1 MDNRLE
7 QLKQWLA
14 DIGQAYD
21 SLEPAS
27 ADASFRRYF
36 RLTDGETSRIVM
48 DAPPEKEDSAPFVD
62 IATRLQE
69 AGVNVPAVLQQ
80 DLAQGYVLL
89 SDLGH
94 TLYLDAL
101 DADTVE
107 GLYADALDALAAM
120 QAGADT
126 RGLPTYDTALLDRE
140 IRLFSD
146 WLLQHQLGL
155 ELTHAEQDMLEAA
168 FAGLIDNALAQ
179 PQVFVHRDYH
189 SRNLMLLPTH
199 NPGIIDFQDAV
210 YGPLTYDL
218 VSLLRDCYIA
228 WPRER
233 VNDWALGFRERA
245 IRCGVLAPDAVSE
258 PAFLRWFDWMGVQ
271 RQLKAAGIFARLN
284 LRDRKPGYLKDIPR
298 TLGYIVEVAPD
309 YAELQP
315 LGEFIRERVLPN
327 LP

>member
-1 MDNRLE
+1 MDERLE

-14 DIGQAYD
+14 DIGQPFDAI
-21 SLEPAS
+21 EPAS

-36 RLTDGETSRIVM
+36 RLTDGESTRIIM

-62 IATRLQE
+62 IAARLQE
-69 AGVNVPAVLQQ
+69 AGVNVPEVLQQ

-120 QAGADT
+120 QAGADIS
-126 RGLPTYDTALLDRE
+126 GLPPYDTELLERE
-140 IRLFSD
+140 MRLFTD
-146 WLLQHQLGL
+146 WLLQRQLGL
-155 ELTHAEQDMLEAA
+155 ELSDVERSLLETA

-210 YGPLTYDL
+210 RGPLTYDL

-233 VNDWALGFRERA
+233 VNAWALGFRELA
-245 IRCGVLAPDAVSE
+245 IRSGVLARETATEQD
-258 PAFLRWFDWMGVQ
+258 FLRWFDWMGVQ
-271 RQLKAAGIFARLN
+271 RHLKAAGIFARLN

-298 TLGYIVEVAPD
+298 TLAYIVEVAPD

-315 LGEFIRERVLPN
+315 LGEFIRDRVLPG
-327 LP
+327 LD